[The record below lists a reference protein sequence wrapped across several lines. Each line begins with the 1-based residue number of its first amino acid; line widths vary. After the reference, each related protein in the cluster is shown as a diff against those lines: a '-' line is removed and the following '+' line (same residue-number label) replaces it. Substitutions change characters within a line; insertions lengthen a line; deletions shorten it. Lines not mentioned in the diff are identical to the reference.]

1 MGIFQLKS
9 LFVNNVDYFCWMK
22 IFKKAFD
29 FYIDGSIHVA
39 FAVFC
44 LVQISIISNHLVSM
58 DYFPFCVFSGTVLGY
73 NFLKYFE
80 VFRRGFL
87 GFNRYYAFIIVSVLA
102 GVGFLFSF
110 YTLENRIQKLIFFSG
125 LFVLMYPF
133 LRRYGWLKLFWVSFV
148 VTFITAY
155 IPFQTIKWAPFE
167 LNIVLI
173 QRFFILTSLLIPFEI
188 MDSKTD
194 EKTLN
199 TLPQLFGVNS
209 TKLFGILLVIPF
221 ILLEFLKPNP
231 SYLVLPI
238 GIITVL
244 FIDFTD
250 WKRNKYYTSFWVE
263 SVPIL
268 WWLMLVLFQ

>member
-1 MGIFQLKS
+1 
-9 LFVNNVDYFCWMK
+9 MK

-44 LVQISIISNHLVSM
+44 LVQISIISNHFVSM

-87 GFNRYYAFIIVSVLA
+87 GSNKYYAFIIVSVLA

-110 YTLENRIQKLIFFSG
+110 CILENRIQKLIFFSG

-173 QRFFILTSLLIPFEI
+173 QRFFILTSLLVPFEI

-221 ILLEFLKPNP
+221 IILEFLKQNP
-231 SYLVLPI
+231 SYLVLLI

-244 FIDFTD
+244 FIDFTEF
-250 WKRNKYYTSFWVE
+250 KRNKYYTSFWVE

-268 WWLMLVLFQ
+268 WWLMLFLFQ